1 MSFIQSYNS
10 ALSNTDSLHQFINT
24 NFDKIYDNYSL
35 SNHENISKNREEFSR
50 LALGINTI
58 RALDFNAKKNEAYVN
73 LVLNTSVRLGDLFV
87 FQQFYRLLVE
97 KNLHQSNLI
106 KASALFMLSRSSHD
120 FMNGFDALLI
130 LLEETFKND
139 TDSNK
144 EPIAILVYFYALFV
158 KYFNEF
164 AQEDV
169 LILKEK
175 IETSYNS
182 KTYGFLD
189 DAIIEEIFAVD
200 LDYRTDPYTN
210 IQNLLDKFL
219 ERHQIPSSYVAGF
232 LLEQNTDYALNLNGK
247 NLSISEIQ
255 ELNKELYMPI
265 QSNEIFYSLGR
276 GTAILESEKQL
287 LAYMYSH
294 GKKHIA
300 KLKDAFKVINTANFK
315 NVKLID
321 WGCGQGIAS
330 KMFIDTFGTHIVN
343 AVTLIEPSEC
353 ALRRAALHIHNDVK
367 NIKTINKGFDE
378 LSIAD
383 IKEEESTS
391 EIVNVHLFSNV
402 IDMDF
407 FNLSSLIH
415 NIKQSFTGIQYIVL
429 SSPYINVAK
438 TERINLFVSKLLLN
452 QGIVLLD
459 ETKSKGSW
467 INGWSKVLRV
477 FKIEL

>member
-1 MSFIQSYNS
+1 MSFIQSYND
-10 ALSNTDSLHQFINT
+10 ALSNPSSLHEFINS

-50 LALGINTI
+50 LALRINAI
-58 RALDFNAKKNEAYVN
+58 RALDFNAKKNEAYLN

-97 KNLHQSNLI
+97 KNLNQSNLI

-120 FMNGFDALLI
+120 FINAYDAMLN
-130 LLEETFKND
+130 LLEETYKND

-158 KYFNEF
+158 KYFAEF
-164 AQEDV
+164 AREDV

-175 IETSYNS
+175 IETSHNS
-182 KTYGFLD
+182 KTYAFLND
-189 DAIIEEIFAVD
+189 EFIEDIFAVN
-200 LDYRTDPYTN
+200 LDYKTDPYTN
-210 IQNLLDKFL
+210 IQNLLDRFL
-219 ERHQIPSSYVAGF
+219 ERHEIPSSYVTGF
-232 LLEQNTDYALNLNGK
+232 LLEQNTDYALKLNGN

-255 ELNKELYMPI
+255 ELNKRLYMPI

-276 GTAILESEKQL
+276 GTAILASEKQL
-287 LAYMYSH
+287 LAYMYAH

-300 KLKDAFKVINTANFK
+300 KLKDAFKAFRSNEFK
-315 NVKLID
+315 KVKLVD

-330 KMFIDTFGTHIVN
+330 KMFIDTFGSSIIN
-343 AVTLIEPSEC
+343 SVTLIEPSEC
-353 ALRRAALHIHNDVK
+353 ALKRASLHISNNVK

-378 LSIAD
+378 LKTSD
-383 IKEEESTS
+383 LKEEKILES
-391 EIVNVHLFSNV
+391 VNVHLFSNV
-402 IDMDF
+402 IDMDL
-407 FNLSSLIH
+407 FNLSSLI
-415 NIKQSFTGIQYIVL
+415 NKIEECYIGLQYIVV
-429 SSPYINVAK
+429 SSPYIDVAK
-438 TERINLFVSKLLLN
+438 TERINLFVSKLMFN
-452 QGIVLLD
+452 KGMVLLE
-459 ETKSKGSW
+459 ETKTKGTW